1 MCGYQDVRI
10 VHFEQ
15 LGREVV
21 LRKIASITVVA
32 VTGLILAA
40 PEAVAQAGFEL
51 GVRGGVSVASASLDV
66 SETFSKSNRTGFT
79 GGVFANLDLGM
90 LGLQVAGQYTQA
102 GVTLDFGDA
111 IDDLSIDYLE
121 IPGVIKLGIPLAV
134 VKPSLFAGAAL
145 GFNTGCDNAGVDC
158 GDDVKSTDWKGIV
171 GADVA
176 LYLGSVSLWA
186 DGRFNFGLASAS
198 EVDELKNRNWIFQAG
213 LAFKP

>member
-1 MCGYQDVRI
+1 M
-10 VHFEQ
+10 
-15 LGREVV
+15 
-21 LRKIASITVVA
+21 RKIASITVVA
-32 VTGLILAA
+32 VTGLTFVVPKAA
-40 PEAVAQAGFEL
+40 AQGGFEL

-121 IPGVIKLGIPLAV
+121 IPGVVKLGIPLAV

-176 LYLGSVSLWA
+176 VYLGSVSLWA
-186 DGRFNFGLASAS
+186 DGRYNFGVANVF
-198 EVDELKNRNWIFQAG
+198 EVDELKNRNWLFQAG
-213 LAFKP
+213 LGFKP

>member
-1 MCGYQDVRI
+1 M
-10 VHFEQ
+10 
-15 LGREVV
+15 
-21 LRKIASITVVA
+21 RKIASITVVA
-32 VTGLILAA
+32 VTGLTFVV
-40 PEAVAQAGFEL
+40 PEAAAQGGFEL

-121 IPGVIKLGIPLAV
+121 IPGVVKLGIPLAV

-176 LYLGSVSLWA
+176 VYLGSVSLWA
-186 DGRFNFGLASAS
+186 DGRYNFGVANVF
-198 EVDELKNRNWIFQAG
+198 EVDELKNRNWLFQAG
-213 LAFKP
+213 LGFKP